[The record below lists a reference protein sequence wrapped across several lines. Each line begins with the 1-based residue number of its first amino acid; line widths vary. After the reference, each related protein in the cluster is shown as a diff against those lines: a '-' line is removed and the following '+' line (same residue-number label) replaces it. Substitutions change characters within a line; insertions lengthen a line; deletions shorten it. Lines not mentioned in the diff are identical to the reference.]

1 MGWFRPLFLLMV
13 TRCTHCQSEAP
24 SEGNFCPNCGEKI
37 SRPSEVIVPRE
48 PTSDGVVPESRVL
61 DPTVAERLGHGGWG
75 IWPPALGLMALV
87 PTAIVASLLALSLPL
102 ATATAM
108 AAVILALFQLGVVW
122 ALTSRTWPIRPELYG
137 LRRPLVP
144 YWRSIL
150 YCLFAVGASL
160 GAIQL
165 YVMAVIAL
173 GFDNLIPADLPSDLL
188 LPGRLAALSIVAL
201 AVVTPVAE
209 EIFFRGFVLRG
220 FVNRW
225 GVVPGVLLSAVIFA
239 ALHFQPG
246 VIIPVFI
253 TGLIL
258 GTLYWQ
264 TGSIWPGIGVHAAQN
279 LVATV
284 GILAGL

>member
-1 MGWFRPLFLLMV
+1 MMV
-13 TRCTHCQSEAP
+13 TRCTNCGSQVPA
-24 SEGNFCPNCGEKI
+24 EGNFCPNCGEKI
-37 SRPSEVIVPRE
+37 VRHPPATIPRE
-48 PTSDGVVPESRVL
+48 TGTGETGSGDTGPKSQVL
-61 DPTVAERLGHGGWG
+61 DPTVVQRLGPGGWG

-102 ATATAM
+102 AAATAI
-108 AAVILALFQLGVVW
+108 AAVFLALFQLAAVW
-122 ALTSRTWPIRPELYG
+122 ALTSRAWPIRPEMYG
-137 LRRPLVP
+137 LRRPQTAS
-144 YWRSIL
+144 WRSIL
-150 YCLFAVGASL
+150 YSLFAVGASL

-165 YVMAVIAL
+165 YVMTVTAL
-173 GFDNLIPADLPSDLL
+173 GFDNLIPVELPSGLL
-188 LPGRLAALSIVAL
+188 LPGSFAVLSIVAL

-225 GVVPGVLLSAVIFA
+225 GVVPGIFLSSVIFA

-253 TGLIL
+253 TGLLL

-284 GILAGL
+284 GILAGW